1 MTVKLLRAAIVLVG
15 LAVAAAGFLIATNP
29 APGVPPV
36 SSTGSATA
44 LPYVVKL
51 HARWCPVCMVSRSA
65 WADIE
70 SAYTGR
76 VRFVVFDFTSHA
88 TTEESR
94 VRAKQLGLEPVF
106 DEYEGETGTV
116 LVIDG
121 ASREVKHS
129 LHGIRDQAE
138 YNAAIDTTLASA
150 GR

>member
-1 MTVKLLRAAIVLVG
+1 VKLLRAAFVVVG
-15 LAVAAAGFLIATNP
+15 LAIGAAGLLILMNP
-29 APGVPPV
+29 APDVPPA
-36 SSTGSATA
+36 SAGGAANA

-51 HARWCPVCMVSRSA
+51 HARWCPVCIVTKSA

-70 SAYTGR
+70 SAYKGR

-94 VRAKQLGLEPVF
+94 ARARQLGLEQVF
-106 DEYEGETGTV
+106 DEYVGETGTV

-129 LHGIRDQAE
+129 LHGIKEQAE
-138 YNAAIDTTLASA
+138 YNAAIDTTLA
-150 GR
+150 GVTR

>member
-1 MTVKLLRAAIVLVG
+1 MRAAFVVVG
-15 LAVAAAGFLIATNP
+15 LAIGAAGLLILTNP
-29 APGVPPV
+29 APDVPPA
-36 SSTGSATA
+36 SAA
-44 LPYVVKL
+44 GAANVPYVVKL
-51 HARWCPVCMVSRSA
+51 HARWCPVCIVTKSA

-70 SAYTGR
+70 SAYKGR

-94 VRAKQLGLEPVF
+94 ARARQLGLDQVF

-129 LHGIRDQAE
+129 LHGIRAQAE
-138 YNAAIDTTLASA
+138 YNDAIDTTLA
-150 GR
+150 GVTR